1 MKHHAMLRARQ
12 CILVADSSKYGKVLP
27 ARIAELRRFDL
38 LVSDSA
44 PDQALQDWLAQQAI
58 PLRLP

>member
-1 MKHHAMLRARQ
+1 
-12 CILVADSSKYGKVLP
+12 VNLP

-58 PLRLP
+58 LPYLLLSATKMH

>member
-1 MKHHAMLRARQ
+1 MLRARQ

-38 LVSDSA
+38 LVSDAA